1 MTIAMPPP
9 SEDDFAAR
17 FSALSTS
24 LLIPLRAQNLATVL
38 DTTDSLINDY
48 VLNPMCEASL
58 VQRASRDLQKHC
70 SPYLVRALGRLAEE
84 DGAEDTMGR
93 ISDLLAKLAGRAAM
107 KQLVRKWA
115 FPSKAFDVGT
125 VDISE
130 PSYGECDIGF
140 QTWGAGVV
148 LSKLLAANE
157 IPLTASRILELGS
170 GTGLAGIVAARIGRS
185 LYPKFE
191 IVLTDYHPNVL
202 SNLRR
207 NVHANNVDA
216 CTLVGMLDWTIG
228 TLELEDTGAQ
238 PDTDSLTSAKEPFE
252 QIIASDFNYEPSHAH
267 LIPAVVARYLSQA
280 GNSRFWSVLPVR
292 PRFKAEL
299 DAFYVEMNHRGF
311 VRSYNRRITDD
322 VSGDQVDYLV
332 DAWRLCSTD

>member
-17 FSALSTS
+17 FSVLSTS
-24 LLIPLRAQNLATVL
+24 LLIPFRTQNLATVL
-38 DTTDSLINDY
+38 TNIDSLINDY

-70 SPYLVRALGRLAEE
+70 SPYLVRVLGRLAEE
-84 DGAEDTMGR
+84 DGAEDTMSQ
-93 ISDLLAKLAGRAAM
+93 ISDLLAKLAGRGAM
-107 KQLVRKWA
+107 KQLVRKWG

-125 VDISE
+125 VDIWE

-148 LSKLLAANE
+148 LAKLLVANE

-185 LYPKFE
+185 LHRKFE

-207 NVHANNVDA
+207 NAHANGVDA
-216 CTLVGMLDWTIG
+216 CTLVGMLDWTVG
-228 TLELEDTGAQ
+228 TLEFEDTGAQ
-238 PDTDSLTSAKEPFE
+238 PHDDALTSAKESFE

-267 LIPAVVARYLSQA
+267 LIPAVVARYLSRDE
-280 GNSRFWSVLPVR
+280 NSRFWSVLPVR
-292 PRFKAEL
+292 PRFEAEL
-299 DAFYVEMNHRGF
+299 DAFYVEMNRRGF
-311 VRSYNRRITDD
+311 VRVHSCRITDD

-332 DAWRLCSTD
+332 DAWQLRSTD